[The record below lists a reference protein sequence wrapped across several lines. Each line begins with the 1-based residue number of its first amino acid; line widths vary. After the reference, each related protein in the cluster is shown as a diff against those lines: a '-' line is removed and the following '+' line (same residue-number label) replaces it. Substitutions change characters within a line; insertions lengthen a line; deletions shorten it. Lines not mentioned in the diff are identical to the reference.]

1 MSGYDFIIC
10 GAGTAGCIL
19 ANRLSGDPDVNVLL
33 LEAGQRPTDPR
44 NAAVGAAV
52 DHWDGPLDWA
62 FRSTPQSNLNGRQI
76 LLNRGKALGGSSAIN
91 WGMYVRGNRGDY
103 DHWAQLGNLG
113 WSYDDVLPYFKKS
126 EANTTF
132 ENDFHGTDGPIHI
145 EDTRHINPIH
155 EMYFEALEDF
165 GISFNA
171 DYNGAN
177 QEGSC
182 IYQFTTLNGRRWSAA
197 DGYLYPIIDRPNLT
211 VVTGA
216 QITALSTKQ
225 GKVTGVHYA
234 LGREAIHASAGE
246 TIVSLG
252 AIGSPHLLL
261 LSGIGPAD
269 ELVQHG
275 IEVVHDLPGVGK
287 NLLDHF
293 ARPDP
298 VILVKDPERFGFPIP
313 AVDDAWSQFKKDTM
327 GPFGSMGIDAGAF
340 VKLRETDAE
349 PSAQLLCIVADRHRH
364 RELSPRVLFGGY
376 ICRTQSQGEITLA
389 SSSPFDRPL
398 IDPRY
403 LDDPHDL
410 ELNVERVQFQNEV
423 ANHPVFD
430 SIKDKLIGPGSDRK
444 AIIAATRAESST
456 TWHQTSTC
464 RMGIDDRAVV
474 DPQLRL
480 HGMDGI
486 RIVDASIF
494 PTMTSGNTN
503 APTMMVAEKGADL
516 MLGV

>member
-1 MSGYDFIIC
+1 MRFDFIIC
-10 GAGTAGCIL
+10 GAGTAGCIM
-19 ANRLSGDPDVNVLL
+19 ANRLSSDPEIQVLL
-33 LEAGQRPTDPR
+33 LEAGNRPVDPL
-44 NAAVGAAV
+44 NAAIGASV
-52 DHWDGPLDWA
+52 EHWDGPLDWA
-62 FRSTPQSNLNGRQI
+62 FRSTPQRNLNGRQI

-103 DHWAQLGNLG
+103 DHWAQLGNRG
-113 WSYDDVLPYFKKS
+113 WSYDDVLPYFRKS
-126 EANTTF
+126 EANATIKG
-132 ENDFHGTDGPIHI
+132 DYHGTSGPIHV
-145 EDTRHINPIH
+145 EDTRHVHPIH

-171 DYNGAN
+171 DYNGES

-182 IYQFTTLNGRRWSAA
+182 LYQLTTLNGRRWSAA
-197 DGYLYPIIDRPNLT
+197 DGYLFPILDRPNLT

-216 QITALSTKQ
+216 RITALACQ
-225 GKVTGVHYA
+225 DGRVTGVHYA
-234 LGREAIHASAGE
+234 IGREAVHALAGE
-246 TIVSLG
+246 TILSLG

-269 ELVQHG
+269 ELAEHG
-275 IEVVHDLPGVGK
+275 IDVVHDLPGVGK

-298 VILVKDPERFGFPIP
+298 IILLKEPEKFGFPIP
-313 AVDDAWSQFKKDTM
+313 TVEDAWIRYGQDTL
-327 GPFGSMGIDAGAF
+327 GPYGSMGVDAGAF

-349 PSAQLLCIVADRHRH
+349 PSAQLLCMVSDRHRH
-364 RELSPRVLFGGY
+364 RELSPRVIFGGY

-389 SSSPFDRPL
+389 SASPFDRPL

-410 ELNVERVQFQNEV
+410 DLNVERVQFQNEV
-423 ANHPVFD
+423 AHHRIFD
-430 SIKDKLIGPGSDRK
+430 RIKKDLIGPGSDRE
-444 AIIAATRAESST
+444 AIIAATRTDSST

-464 RMGIDDRAVV
+464 RMGLDGRAVV
-474 DPQLRL
+474 DPELKL
-480 HGMDGI
+480 HGMSGL

-503 APTMMVAEKGADL
+503 APTMMIAEKGAD
-516 MLGV
+516 MILGV